1 MGTPPQM
8 YKTMRATRASL
19 LCCGLLV
26 LISASLARPGNPPN
40 WDDFARMARYVVHYS
55 DWAGIATIST
65 RDPIK
70 DYPFSNVKN
79 LADGSTPS
87 VATGMPYFYIS
98 PMDLSSIDLEVNPQ
112 ASLSF
117 TLADGYCR
125 TQTWIAQDPRC
136 PRLLVTGKIVT
147 VEDEDEKA
155 FAKDALFTRFP
166 IMDFW
171 PENHGFFFAKLVPE
185 SILLLDQF
193 GGAADISPEEYFAV
207 DTPEEKKIEELFSR
221 LKLETSREAELSLGL
236 SCLGRGRHP
245 IGGIDDVITAG
256 ELNSGSGEAGQRPSY
271 YRGDRCWQN
280 VDFTLVLVAPGRGHH
295 AIEEIDGDRI
305 V

>member
-40 WDDFARMARYVVHYS
+40 WDDFARMARYVAHYS

-79 LADGSTPS
+79 LADG
-87 VATGMPYFYIS
+87 
-98 PMDLSSIDLEVNPQ
+98 
-112 ASLSF
+112 
-117 TLADGYCR
+117 YCK

-147 VEDEDEKA
+147 VEDEEEKA

-207 DTPEEKKIEELFSR
+207 DTPEKKKIEELFSR
-221 LKLETSREAELSLGL
+221 
-236 SCLGRGRHP
+236 P
-245 IGGIDDVITAG
+245 
-256 ELNSGSGEAGQRPSY
+256 N
-271 YRGDRCWQN
+271 
-280 VDFTLVLVAPGRGHH
+280 
-295 AIEEIDGDRI
+295 
-305 V
+305 

>member
-1 MGTPPQM
+1 MG
-8 YKTMRATRASL
+8 SL

-70 DYPFSNVKN
+70 DYPFSKAKN

-98 PMDLSSIDLEVNPQ
+98 PMDLSSI
-112 ASLSF
+112 A
-117 TLADGYCR
+117 LADGYCR

-147 VEDEDEKA
+147 V
-155 FAKDALFTRFP
+155 
-166 IMDFW
+166 
-171 PENHGFFFAKLVPE
+171 G
-185 SILLLDQF
+185 
-193 GGAADISPEEYFAV
+193 
-207 DTPEEKKIEELFSR
+207 
-221 LKLETSREAELSLGL
+221 
-236 SCLGRGRHP
+236 
-245 IGGIDDVITAG
+245 
-256 ELNSGSGEAGQRPSY
+256 
-271 YRGDRCWQN
+271 
-280 VDFTLVLVAPGRGHH
+280 
-295 AIEEIDGDRI
+295 
-305 V
+305 

>member
-1 MGTPPQM
+1 MG
-8 YKTMRATRASL
+8 RASL

-117 TLADGYCR
+117 TLTDGYCR
-125 TQTWIAQDPRC
+125 TQTWITQDPR
-136 PRLLVTGKIVT
+136 
-147 VEDEDEKA
+147 
-155 FAKDALFTRFP
+155 FTRFP

-193 GGAADISPEEYFAV
+193 GGAADISPEEYFTV
-207 DTPEEKKIEELFSR
+207 DTPEEKQIEELFSR
-221 LKLETSREAELSLGL
+221 LK
-236 SCLGRGRHP
+236 
-245 IGGIDDVITAG
+245 
-256 ELNSGSGEAGQRPSY
+256 
-271 YRGDRCWQN
+271 
-280 VDFTLVLVAPGRGHH
+280 
-295 AIEEIDGDRI
+295 
-305 V
+305 